1 MIPAKHRLSHLA
13 ETVFES
19 SSSNSGIWDMTIRE
33 NIYAQLQL
41 TPLRLPRRPQCCLSF
56 QGWLQGFYC
65 QDLPS
70 IHTLKTK
77 HHRDKWLRLLRIM
90 VFPADRHGMRI
101 ITSLTLKA
109 SLSPRL
115 LMPERSTPSS
125 GENSRSAAP
134 GEWHLQVQEI
144 LSGSEG
150 YRNSDIKENCFK
162 VCCSPGS
169 GTSVISVRPGKS
181 SEVSWA
187 FSHVQQKVKTVWKI
201 CP

>member
-115 LMPERSTPSS
+115 WCQKDPPQAVGKTRVPQPRVNGISKCKKSSQGLRVIGTPTSKKTAS
-125 GENSRSAAP
+125 KSAVP
-134 GEWHLQVQEI
+134 QVQGP
-144 LSGSEG
+144 L
-150 YRNSDIKENCFK
+150 
-162 VCCSPGS
+162 
-169 GTSVISVRPGKS
+169 
-181 SEVSWA
+181 
-187 FSHVQQKVKTVWKI
+187 
-201 CP
+201 